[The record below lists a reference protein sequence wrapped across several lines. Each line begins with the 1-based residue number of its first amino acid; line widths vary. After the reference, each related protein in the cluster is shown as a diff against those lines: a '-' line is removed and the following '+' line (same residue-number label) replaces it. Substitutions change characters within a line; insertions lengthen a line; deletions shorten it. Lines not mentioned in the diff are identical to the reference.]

1 MKPKNLSRAKSR
13 GKKLNLLVAILI
25 LLIGIFIGGF
35 LVLKSKTGKANIAQS
50 LTELFGTNSQS
61 SQTNEKN
68 KDSDN
73 DGLTDWQEEIYKTD
87 PNNPDTD
94 GDGYLDG
101 EEVLSGYDPL
111 KPGPDDKLSEK
122 AISPR
127 PSPGSLGVN
136 LTQEL
141 AKNITENIQK
151 TQPDASWVDQSI
163 MEFQASQML
172 DNALSAALAK
182 SPQFYLIPTIPDS
195 EIKISQETS
204 DQAIKDYISKI
215 MEAWVTHLPAS
226 NFKNQND
233 LSAVLEAIQ
242 TKDFTEVDKYIKGY
256 KDSYLAIKEISV
268 PLTWKE
274 IQKKNLSLLLGTINI
289 LEAAKLID
297 EDPLRATLAL
307 QQYKLVIDGTKE
319 MLKEAMKLT
328 PGAEE
333 AVKMIEESEKTQSPE
348 Q

>member
-1 MKPKNLSRAKSR
+1 MKPKNSSRAKSR

-25 LLIGIFIGGF
+25 LIIGIFIGGF

-141 AKNITENIQK
+141 AKNI
-151 TQPDASWVDQSI
+151 
-163 MEFQASQML
+163 
-172 DNALSAALAK
+172 
-182 SPQFYLIPTIPDS
+182 
-195 EIKISQETS
+195 
-204 DQAIKDYISKI
+204 
-215 MEAWVTHLPAS
+215 
-226 NFKNQND
+226 
-233 LSAVLEAIQ
+233 
-242 TKDFTEVDKYIKGY
+242 
-256 KDSYLAIKEISV
+256 
-268 PLTWKE
+268 
-274 IQKKNLSLLLGTINI
+274 LG
-289 LEAAKLID
+289 
-297 EDPLRATLAL
+297 
-307 QQYKLVIDGTKE
+307 
-319 MLKEAMKLT
+319 
-328 PGAEE
+328 
-333 AVKMIEESEKTQSPE
+333 
-348 Q
+348 